1 MTGVIRPDDVTP
13 VVAEGPFGHL
23 DVRWLVS
30 DEATGSQQ
38 IAFGQTIYEGAA
50 SGAGATHELH
60 YHPNAE
66 EIVLVTAG
74 RAEQIVGDETLEL
87 GPGDV
92 CFIPSGVPHRISA
105 VSDEQLVILWA
116 LSAASIEAA
125 GYVSVEDAAS

>member
-1 MTGVIRPDDVTP
+1 MTPVIRPADVAP
-13 VVAEGPFGHL
+13 VVADGPFGHL

-30 DEATGSQQ
+30 AEATGARQV
-38 IAFGQTIYEGAA
+38 AFGQTIYQGAA
-50 SGAGATHELH
+50 SGAEATHELH

-74 RAEQIVGDETLEL
+74 RAEQVIGDETLTM

-105 VSDEQLVILWA
+105 LSEDELVILWV
-116 LSAASIEAA
+116 LGAASMEAA
-125 GYVSVEDAAS
+125 GYVSVEGS